1 MHGRE
6 IDAKDEP
13 AGEAFVFM
21 AVAVLGSSVLAVFGS
36 SVLVV
41 LAVLGSSVLAVFGSS
56 VLSVLAVLGSS
67 VLALLAVLG
76 SSVLASCS
84 CCSWKVPS
92 LFTSIVILHT

>member
-21 AVAVLGSSVLAVFGS
+21 AV
-36 SVLVV
+36 
-41 LAVLGSSVLAVFGSS
+41 AVLGSSVLAVFGSS